1 MDNLLPGNLT
11 PRNESQ
17 GLQSAS
23 RSFTSCAGTG
33 DVVCLVLFS
42 LKLSDDPS
50 VVPVDGVDSVTL
62 SGTAGSS
69 GTVRPM
75 VVRVLAASVCTYCVS
90 STELVAVV
98 DSVVASVVVV
108 VVDVLLM
115 VVVRVRA
122 VVVVDVVVVV
132 VGVYCLGGRDVTR
145 YHILLGVGGTVVE
158 VTPVVEYA
166 AASGVTVTVVTT
178 TSLSFWVEYTL
189 VEVGTDPLT
198 VPVLVMVVAEETVCS
213 GTTVVTSGMK
223 VLTVEVTVAGFP

>member
-1 MDNLLPGNLT
+1 L
-11 PRNESQ
+11 
-17 GLQSAS
+17 
-23 RSFTSCAGTG
+23 
-33 DVVCLVLFS
+33 
-42 LKLSDDPS
+42 
-50 VVPVDGVDSVTL
+50 
-62 SGTAGSS
+62 
-69 GTVRPM
+69 
-75 VVRVLAASVCTYCVS
+75 

-132 VGVYCLGGRDVTR
+132 VGVYRLGGRDVTR

-158 VTPVVEYA
+158 VTLVVEYA
-166 AASGVTVTVVTT
+166 AAAGVTVIVATS

-189 VEVGTDPLT
+189 VEVDTDPLT
-198 VPVLVMVVAEETVCS
+198 VPVLVMVVAEERVCS